1 MALSTAYVQSRVAG
15 MRLIV
20 TGAVVTIRHEE
31 REYTCVRTSLNS
43 DEMIGSLGAL
53 QGATG
58 AVRLDTSILPE
69 DHPKAGDTVEI
80 KEWTGAEWDV
90 RVIIGAR
97 YDQMRATLR
106 IDYGE
111 RYG

>member
-1 MALSTAYVQSRVAG
+1 MALDTSYIQSRVAG

-20 TGAVVTIRHEE
+20 TGAVVTIRHEDS
-31 REYTCVRTSLNS
+31 EYSCVRTSLNS

-58 AVRLDTSILPE
+58 AVRIQTSILKR
-69 DHPKAGDTVEI
+69 DHPKAGDVI
-80 KEWTGAEWDV
+80 DVKEWDGADWEV
-90 RVIIGAR
+90 RVVIGAR

>member
-1 MALSTAYVQSRVAG
+1 MALSTSFVQSRVAG

-20 TGAVVTIRHEE
+20 TGAVVVIRHED
-31 REYTCVRTSLNS
+31 REYSCVRTSLNS

-58 AVRLDTSILPE
+58 AVRIETNILTK
-69 DHPKAGDTVEI
+69 DHPKAGDKISV
-80 KEWTGAEWDV
+80 KEWDGAEWEV

-97 YDQMRATLR
+97 YDQVRATLR